1 MTADERR
8 LARLRRLERV
18 RAAAKRQVAAETA
31 QAEGVLAQLRALTER
46 TRQLAADYVGRDDV
60 PDGYMLTQSTRFAAG
75 LCQIIHSTGREASTA
90 QARADR
96 KMAELAAA
104 ERSRAAGSRSSP
116 RYISSHSS
124 HAPLCRTRSMRAA
137 NSVASGR

>member
-104 ERSRAAGSRSSP
+104 ERSRAAGEQRADNEARAIARRAESP
-116 RYISSHSS
+116 
-124 HAPLCRTRSMRAA
+124 AT
-137 NSVASGR
+137 VARKRIWHDT